1 MDAHN
6 FFAADDDDLIIIN
19 RQGLTDRPTVTL
31 LQDDF
36 VNAAEEVEAL
46 LRATCP
52 FLFRR
57 GNRLVV
63 PAYREAKASDDTV
76 IKTCNFVEVAAPLL
90 QEYMSLSARF
100 RQWKGSV
107 TPRLVSID
115 PPAELAIRIL
125 SRSPHWQFAEP
136 KGILLAPT
144 IDGDGRIVSQ
154 RGYDRGTGFYLA
166 VVPKMPPIPDRPT
179 KADAEAALQLL
190 KDLLQEFPFE
200 GGCDDPKVPNVKSKH
215 GIVRF
220 DHAGL
225 SRLLQHRSGP
235 LFQGSRQRQ
244 REVVLRQP
252 SLRDCDGGEV
262 PRHRSRLESGRV
274 RKANLC

>member
-19 RQGLTDRPTVTL
+19 RQGFTDRPTVTL

-90 QEYMSLSARF
+90 QEYMSLSANSDS
-100 RQWKGSV
+100 G
-107 TPRLVSID
+107 
-115 PPAELAIRIL
+115 
-125 SRSPHWQFAEP
+125 
-136 KGILLAPT
+136 
-144 IDGDGRIVSQ
+144 
-154 RGYDRGTGFYLA
+154 
-166 VVPKMPPIPDRPT
+166 
-179 KADAEAALQLL
+179 
-190 KDLLQEFPFE
+190 
-200 GGCDDPKVPNVKSKH
+200 KV
-215 GIVRF
+215 
-220 DHAGL
+220 
-225 SRLLQHRSGP
+225 
-235 LFQGSRQRQ
+235 
-244 REVVLRQP
+244 
-252 SLRDCDGGEV
+252 
-262 PRHRSRLESGRV
+262 
-274 RKANLC
+274 